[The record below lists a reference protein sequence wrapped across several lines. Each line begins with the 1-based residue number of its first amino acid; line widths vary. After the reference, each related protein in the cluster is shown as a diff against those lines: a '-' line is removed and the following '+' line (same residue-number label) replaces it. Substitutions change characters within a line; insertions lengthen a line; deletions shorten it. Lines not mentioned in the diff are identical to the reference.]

1 MIARLKRLP
10 LHSFLLPLFFVL
22 HVVNEYYGL
31 LPFLNVFKY
40 LIYYFLL
47 SISLLLVGKAISKS
61 WLKAGYWATL
71 ILIVFYFFGAAHD
84 GLKSALGNSF
94 FSTYSFTLSLCIIIL
109 VCVSLL
115 LRRKS
120 SPMPRLNNFLNLLFA
135 VFTLFEC
142 VQLADKKLTRK
153 EAENNFPLLHK
164 TDPGELL
171 VDKNKMPDI
180 FFIVFDEYASSASL
194 KKYQGFDNKMLD
206 STLVTNHFYI
216 SFLSKSNYNSTP
228 FSLASTL
235 TMDYFDRQLEFA
247 EATSKLRLQAFHTLK
262 WSNLFTRL
270 HQQGYSLVNLALTD
284 LKDQPVQT
292 FEFSKVDKVKPLY
305 LETLWGRVDRD
316 LGWHL
321 VLLFPAL
328 GRQSE
333 AIHRQFI
340 NRNNFNLQSTLN
352 ELKVQ
357 DKDHPKFVFTHV
369 MLPHR
374 PFYMDSLGRRR
385 NTDSDSFNNNDD
397 SLYVN
402 QVVYTNKWIARL
414 VNATNHSFER
424 PRVVIIEGDHGF
436 RALNLSQSSIREKE
450 FMNLNAYFFS
460 DGDYHLL
467 YDSISPVNS
476 FRVVLNKYFNKQLPL
491 LKDSC
496 VIMK

>member
-1 MIARLKRLP
+1 MIERLKRLP
-10 LHSFLLPLFFVL
+10 LHAFLLPLFFVL

-31 LPFLNVFKY
+31 LPFLNVFRY

-47 SISLLLVGKAISKS
+47 SVFLLLVGKAISKS
-61 WLKAGYWATL
+61 WLRAGYWTTL
-71 ILIVFYFFGAAHD
+71 ILTVFYFFGAAHD
-84 GLKSALGNSF
+84 GLKSVFANSF
-94 FSTYSFTLSLCIIIL
+94 FSTYTFALSLCIMVLIF
-109 VCVSLL
+109 VSLL
-115 LRRKS
+115 LKRNSR
-120 SPMPRLNNFLNLLFA
+120 PMARLNNFLNLLFA
-135 VFTLFEC
+135 VFALFEC
-142 VQLADKKLTRK
+142 AQLADKRLTRK
-153 EAENNFPLLHK
+153 DAANNFQLLHR
-164 TDPGELL
+164 TDPGELFM
-171 VDKNKMPDI
+171 DKTKIPDI

-194 KKYQGFDNKMLD
+194 KKYEGFDNKMLD
-206 STLVTNHFYI
+206 SIFVTNHFYI
-216 SFLSKSNYNSTP
+216 STLSKSNYNSTP

-235 TMDYFDRQLEFA
+235 TMDYFDQPLEFA

-262 WSNLFTRL
+262 LSNLFSRL
-270 HQQGYSLVNLALTD
+270 HEQGYSLVNLALTD

-292 FEFSKVDKVKPLY
+292 FEFSKVDKLKPLY

-316 LGWHL
+316 LGWHV

-328 GRQSE
+328 GQQSE
-333 AIHRQFI
+333 ANHQRFI

-402 QVVYTNKWIARL
+402 QVIYTNKWIAKL
-414 VNATNHSFER
+414 VSATNRSFER

-436 RALNLSQSSIREKE
+436 RALNLSESSIREKE

-476 FRVVLNKYFNKQLPL
+476 FRVVLNKYFKTQLPL